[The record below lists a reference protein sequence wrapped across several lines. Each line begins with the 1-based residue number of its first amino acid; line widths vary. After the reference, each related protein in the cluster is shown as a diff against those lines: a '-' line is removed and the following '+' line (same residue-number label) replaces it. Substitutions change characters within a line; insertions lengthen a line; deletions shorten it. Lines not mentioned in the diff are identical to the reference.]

1 MDDPRRWWSPSRAAE
16 AFAGVAVAVLVG
28 AIALNWAMKLL
39 SQVWV
44 PLVVTGSVVVV
55 LSVVSAILWCRWRR
69 W

>member
-28 AIALNWAMKLL
+28 AIALNWAMRLL

-44 PLVVTGSVVVV
+44 PLVVTSCVLVVASVTG
-55 LSVVSAILWCRWRR
+55 AIAWRR
-69 W
+69 WHRW